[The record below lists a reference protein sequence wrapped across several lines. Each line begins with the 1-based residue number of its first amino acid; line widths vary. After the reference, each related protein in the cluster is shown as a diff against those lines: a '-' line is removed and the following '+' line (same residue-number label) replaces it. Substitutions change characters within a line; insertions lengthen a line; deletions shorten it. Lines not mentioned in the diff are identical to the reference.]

1 MSASIQKS
9 AASYSSGL
17 ECWAAFCDALG
28 IEVQF
33 PASEELVIRF
43 PPLFHN
49 RTTLPA
55 ICQTPSLGHR
65 FLRPENTWHTGSL
78 RQVVRGGMRR

>member
-49 RTTLPA
+49 RTTL
-55 ICQTPSLGHR
+55 QQYVKH
-65 FLRPENTWHTGSL
+65 LRWGTVSCGPRT
-78 RQVVRGGMRR
+78 RGTRALYVKLFGAE